1 VDDQNRHV
9 GFAKLTRD
17 LTERKKAE
25 ETIREQNAELK
36 ATDEQLR
43 RALEEREDFIS
54 VASHE
59 LKTPLT
65 ALSMQIE
72 SFDKTLRGALKTVES
87 SGGQARRLSELLNE
101 LLDLTRIRIGRL
113 TLDRHEMD
121 LGSAVAEI
129 AERLTR
135 GTKAA
140 GQVSVR
146 VGERSVRGTWDSMR
160 IGQVVTNLISNAV
173 KYGDGKPIEVDISMD
188 ASNQQAELR
197 VIDHGI
203 GIPKETQGKVF
214 ERFERAAGVR
224 KVTGLGLGLYIT
236 RQIVEAHGGTI
247 TVESEVGRG
256 STFTVRLP
264 LQAASAAA

>member
-1 VDDQNRHV
+1 MADKLKHEGPEIFRLLVDSIKDYAIYLLDEKGFVKSWNVGGERIKGFSAAEIIGKHYSVFFTPEDVKAGRPERELELARAEGRYEEEAWRVRKDGSRFWASIVLTSLVDDQNRHV

-101 LLDLTRIRIGRL
+101 LLDLTRI
-113 TLDRHEMD
+113 
-121 LGSAVAEI
+121 
-129 AERLTR
+129 
-135 GTKAA
+135 
-140 GQVSVR
+140 
-146 VGERSVRGTWDSMR
+146 
-160 IGQVVTNLISNAV
+160 
-173 KYGDGKPIEVDISMD
+173 
-188 ASNQQAELR
+188 
-197 VIDHGI
+197 
-203 GIPKETQGKVF
+203 
-214 ERFERAAGVR
+214 
-224 KVTGLGLGLYIT
+224 
-236 RQIVEAHGGTI
+236 
-247 TVESEVGRG
+247 
-256 STFTVRLP
+256 
-264 LQAASAAA
+264 